1 VGYKRSL
8 KLISLIYLLLFTTML
23 IPQYYSVIA
32 STQQG
37 ASVTQ
42 IPQGNK
48 VESMR
53 PVIILVNVVGNVSLD
68 VNINV
73 NAELNKSIPG
83 VQLPTPLSRSFTI
96 PLIPM
101 PASSGYSIG
110 AIPGLPAYSYVF
122 DRPLIGKVALTI
134 TSSVSYSVLI
144 NGSVV
149 YRGSYVVQPL
159 EYTGDLPPLVSAI
172 VYDVF
177 TNPDLINETLGLA
190 PPGWVAGA
198 GREVKIVVVALDDK
212 SVSDVKLE
220 YSVSGSVWQTTPLE
234 DMAPQL
240 DDVRNLVNNWLN
252 SVEAAVKSIK
262 QDFSLPR
269 LGVYFKVGLGVIP
282 GQQAGKYV
290 FFRASAVDTAGHEAR
305 SLLGLY
311 YTVNTGSSTRILIVD
326 PGVELWVLKNNTM
339 ELAET
344 IGRYTTYGLPDKAL
358 ETTRNYRMVQKML
371 EYHGPPFFHYWNNL
385 GGDYNIYIAYPG
397 GKLRD
402 LLKTFK
408 PGVIILSNLYLG
420 LNVSTF
426 LNWDLRDQGV
436 LGELISYIKQN
447 HAGVIATHGVLS
459 DWVVWSTDCSTKI
472 KVGSRGHVG
481 SSVSDLNPV
490 QEETVAALLGLNELA
505 LWEYA
510 RDSLASLICSGAL
523 VVAGVPVPPEVGA
536 LVGSTPFLIPYTP
549 FSGVLKTTQEA
560 QYVGW
565 TLPGE
570 FTVSISEA
578 SSVFGFNAYTTIG
591 WQLALPRA
599 LAYTAWDKL
608 VGVRDKAANAM
619 NRYALLVE
627 NATGGFASRGDLYS
641 YIDSAMNKWIRE
653 WYRALASST
662 IKQGVFGLNVS
673 LPQGVVE
680 YNVSLPSKAL
690 EGLLQKL
697 PVKVIAVSSDGLA
710 GVVIHDKYWD
720 QSGYRAVYFS
730 FELEASND
738 TVANTLFKQAIEW
751 TLKWEYK
758 PVTELLGSVRV
769 PREIGDTFK
778 NTIEKLA
785 GEIVLNQSIV
795 LNEEGVSWIEIPA
808 KPGRV
813 HIVIA
818 HPTTDRVSVVGV
830 EGDFS
835 VVATTSINRVT
846 TITLEVRVEAS
857 IRIGLKASSDAS
869 LNPAYVQVK
878 QERAAETTTT
888 TSPPLTSPTTTPL
901 ASPTQTTQTTVYWT
915 PSPTST
921 PLATTPLL
929 TTRESPLQTTI
940 PPSGVNTYLI
950 LGAVIV
956 IIALLIALLATRR
969 KR

>member
-1 VGYKRSL
+1 VGYKRCL
-8 KLISLIYLLLFTTML
+8 KFISLIYLLLFTIMPF
-23 IPQYYSVIA
+23 PQYYSVIA
-32 STQQG
+32 STQQA
-37 ASVTQ
+37 ASITQ
-42 IPQGNK
+42 IPQGNE

-53 PVIILVNVVGNVSLD
+53 PVIILVNTAGNVSLS
-68 VNINV
+68 VNIDI
-73 NAELNKSIPG
+73 NAKLNKSIPG
-83 VQLPTPLSRSFTI
+83 VQLPTPLSTSFTI

-101 PASSGYSIG
+101 PASSGYSVG

-134 TSSVSYSVLI
+134 TSSVSYSVLV
-144 NGSVV
+144 NGSIV

-159 EYTGDLPPLVSAI
+159 EYTGDLPPLVFAI

-190 PPGWVAGA
+190 PPGWVTGA
-198 GREVKIVVVALDDK
+198 GREVKVVAVAIDDR

-220 YSVSGSVWQTTPLE
+220 YSVSGGAWQTAPLE

-240 DDVRNLVNNWLN
+240 NDVRNLVNNWLS

-262 QDFSLPR
+262 QDFSLSR

-282 GQQAGKYV
+282 GQQLGKYV
-290 FFRASAVDTAGHEAR
+290 FFRASAVDTAGHATR

-311 YTVNTGSSTRILIVD
+311 YIVNTGSSTRILIVD
-326 PGVELWVLKNNTM
+326 PGVELWVLKNNTV

-344 IGRYTTYGLPDKAL
+344 IGRYTAYGLPDKAL
-358 ETTRNYRMVQKML
+358 ETTRNYEMVQKML

-385 GGDYNIYIAYPG
+385 GGVYNIYIAYPG

-436 LGELISYIKQN
+436 LGDLINYVKQN

-481 SSVSDLNPV
+481 SSVSDINPV

-523 VVAGVPVPPEVGA
+523 VVAGVPVPPQVGA

-549 FSGVLKTTQEA
+549 FSGVLKSTQEA
-560 QYVGW
+560 QYAGW

-570 FTVSISEA
+570 FTVSIPEA

-599 LAYTAWDKL
+599 VAYTAWDK
-608 VGVRDKAANAM
+608 VAGVREKAANAM
-619 NRYALLVE
+619 NRYAVLVE

-641 YIDSAMNKWIRE
+641 YIDSAMNKWIKE

-710 GVVIHDKYWD
+710 GIVIHDKYWD

-758 PVTELLGSVRV
+758 PITELLGSVRV
-769 PREIGDTFK
+769 PREIGDTFR

-795 LNEEGVSWIEIPA
+795 LNEEGVSWIVIPA

-813 HIVIA
+813 HIVVA
-818 HPTTDRVSVVGV
+818 HPTTDRVSVVGA
-830 EGDFS
+830 EGGFS

-857 IRIGLKASSDAS
+857 IRIGLKASSDES
-869 LNPAYVQVK
+869 LNPAYVEVK
-878 QERAAETTTT
+878 QERAPGTTTT
-888 TSPPLTSPTTTPL
+888 TSPPLTSPTTTLP
-901 ASPTQTTQTTVYWT
+901 PTQTTQTTAYGT
-915 PSPTST
+915 PSPAST
-921 PLATTPLL
+921 PLATAPPL

-950 LGAVIV
+950 FGVAVV
-956 IIALLIALLATRR
+956 IIALLIAFLATRR
-969 KR
+969 RR